1 MKRNLYL
8 LGVSLLAVLGSSDL
22 ALAQEAA
29 AGSGSIAIGAGIAIG
44 VAALGGALGQG
55 KAVASALDSIGRNP
69 GASGKMLV
77 PMVLGLVFMETL
89 VIFSFVIAY
98 FLQGK
103 LH

>member
-1 MKRNLYL
+1 MKKFFNVF
-8 LGVSLLAVLGSSDL
+8 GVLALSVLGIADS
-22 ALAQEAA
+22 AFAEAA
-29 AGSGSIAIGAGIAIG
+29 GAAGGGNLAIGAGIAIG

-55 KAVASALDSIGRNP
+55 KAVSAALDSIGRNP
-69 GASGKMLV
+69 SASGKMLV

-103 LH
+103 I